1 MIDKTGLILHHH
13 HQHKHNHEDT
23 DIIRHNHYVRT

>member
-1 MIDKTGLILHHH
+1 MIDKTGLILHH
-13 HQHKHNHEDT
+13 QYKHDYEDT

>member
-1 MIDKTGLILHHH
+1 MIDKTVLILH
-13 HQHKHNHEDT
+13 HQHKHDYEDT